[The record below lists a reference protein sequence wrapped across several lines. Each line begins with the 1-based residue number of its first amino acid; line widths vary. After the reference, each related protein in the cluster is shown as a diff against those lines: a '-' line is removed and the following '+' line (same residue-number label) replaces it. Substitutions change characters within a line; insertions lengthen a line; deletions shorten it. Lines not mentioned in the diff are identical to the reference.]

1 MTIYFRPI
9 VPVPSAWARFRVF
22 SAGQSW
28 DGISQSSISLFS
40 SSVGWVIFI
49 SYYFKGLAYFLTV
62 SLLNVNALAFLI
74 PVPTESGSTEKP
86 SLHIF
91 KMRLW
96 GYLTIF
102 SGIKCILVWV
112 YASVPSTNFLTLSQM
127 YRQAVVKTWQVC
139 YANIAYL
146 SGLLQQH
153 CHSYY

>member
-1 MTIYFRPI
+1 MKLK
-9 VPVPSAWARFRVF
+9 RVF
-22 SAGQSW
+22 CT
-28 DGISQSSISLFS
+28 IVRFSQYLDTLAKSYSYDHIFS
-40 SSVGWVIFI
+40 SHRPSPFSMSTVPGVFCGTILGRNI
-49 SYYFKGLAYFLTV
+49 PVLYIMTV

-96 GYLTIF
+96 DYLTIF

-127 YRQAVVKTWQVC
+127 YRQAVVKT
-139 YANIAYL
+139 
-146 SGLLQQH
+146 
-153 CHSYY
+153 